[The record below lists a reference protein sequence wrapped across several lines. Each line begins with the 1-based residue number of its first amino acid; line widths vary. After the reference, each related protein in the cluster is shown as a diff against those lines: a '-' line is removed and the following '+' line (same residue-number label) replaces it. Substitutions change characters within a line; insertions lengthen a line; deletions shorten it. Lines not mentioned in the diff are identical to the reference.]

1 MPALPLLPADVTR
14 PTPTPPTAGSTP
26 SSTRAVPAMLAGVLV
41 LTVMDAVAKRVLE
54 RGVPLAEMM
63 FIRSVLICAGLQLV
77 LRARGELGRLAV
89 VDRRGQ
95 LLRGALGAAAP
106 LLFFAALARM
116 PLTAATVVGYA
127 ATFST
132 VLLSVWLL
140 GERVGPWRWA
150 GIVVGYLGVLVA
162 VGPARDGP
170 ASGYVLVLLA
180 SLAISGFYVAGKRL
194 AATVSALSLVNGYNA
209 VLGVACLAALPFA
222 WRGPDATS
230 LALIGAFA
238 LLAVVGQWLLTW
250 AYSAGDASLIAP
262 LEYTSL
268 VWVVALDVVVWGV
281 APAGHTLAGA
291 AIIVAASLF
300 VLYRERRATTR
311 GSPG

>member
-1 MPALPLLPADVTR
+1 MLL
-14 PTPTPPTAGSTP
+14 
-26 SSTRAVPAMLAGVLV
+26 AVLL
-41 LTVMDAVAKRVLE
+41 LTVMDAVAKAVLE

-63 FIRSVLICAGLQLV
+63 VVRSALICGGLALAV
-77 LRARGELGRLAV
+77 RVRGETHRLRI

-95 LLRGALGAAAP
+95 LVRALLGTAAP
-106 LLFFAALARM
+106 LLFFAALARL

-132 VLLSVWLL
+132 VLLSMLVL
-140 GERVGPWRWA
+140 GERVGPRRWA
-150 GIVVGYLGVLVA
+150 GIVAGYAGVIVA

-170 ASGYVLVLLA
+170 VSGYVLVLLA

-194 AATVSALSLVNGYNA
+194 AATESPLSLVNAYNA
-209 VLGVACLAALPFA
+209 MLGLVCLAALPFV
-222 WRGPDATS
+222 WRPLDAAS
-230 LALIGAFA
+230 FGLIVAFA
-238 LLAVVGQWLLTW
+238 ALGVSGQWLVTR
-250 AYSAGDASLIAP
+250 AYASGDASLVAP

-268 VWVVALDVVVWGV
+268 VWVIALDTLVWGA

-300 VLYRERRATTR
+300 VLHRERAARERAAGEAVASGAR
-311 GSPG
+311 GDPGA

>member
-1 MPALPLLPADVTR
+1 MTR
-14 PTPTPPTAGSTP
+14 PPSPSPSPTST
-26 SSTRAVPAMLAGVLV
+26 SVRAVPAMLAGVFL
-41 LTVMDAVAKRVLE
+41 LTVMDAVAKAVLE
-54 RGVPLAEMM
+54 RGVPLAQMM

-77 LRARGELGRLAV
+77 LRARGELHLLAV

-132 VLLSVWLL
+132 VLLSVWVL

-150 GIVVGYLGVLVA
+150 GIAVGYLGVVVA

-170 ASGYVLVLLA
+170 LSGYALVLLA
-180 SLAISGFYVAGKRL
+180 SLAISAFWVVGKRL
-194 AATVSALSLVNGYNA
+194 AGTESALSLVNGYNA
-209 VLGVACLAALPFA
+209 VLGLACLAALPFV
-222 WRGPDATS
+222 WRTPDRIS
-230 LALIGAFA
+230 LALIVAFA
-238 LLAVVGQWLLTW
+238 LLAVAGQWLMTW
-250 AYSAGDASLIAP
+250 AYSVGDSSLVAP
-262 LEYTSL
+262 LDYTSL
-268 VWVVALDVVVWGV
+268 VWVVALDAVVWGV
-281 APAGHTLAGA
+281 TPAGHTLAGA

-300 VLYRERRATTR
+300 VLYRERRAAAR
-311 GSPG
+311 GPSA

>member
-1 MPALPLLPADVTR
+1 MPPRPLPGRPGSRSVTR
-14 PTPTPPTAGSTP
+14 TPPPP
-26 SSTRAVPAMLAGVLV
+26 SLRAVPAMLLGVFL
-41 LTVMDAVAKRVLE
+41 LTVMDAVAKATLE

-77 LRARGELGRLAV
+77 LRARGELHRLAV

-116 PLTAATVVGYA
+116 PLTAATVVGYG

-140 GERVGPWRWA
+140 GERVGPRRWA
-150 GIVVGYLGVLVA
+150 GIVVGYAGVLVA

-170 ASGYVLVLLA
+170 VSGYVLVLLA

-194 AATVSALSLVNGYNA
+194 AATESALSLVNGYNA
-209 VLGVACLAALPFA
+209 VLGLACLAALPFV
-222 WRGPDATS
+222 WRAPDATS

-238 LLAVVGQWLLTW
+238 LLAVAGQWLLTR
-250 AYSAGDASLIAP
+250 AYAVGDASLVAP

-268 VWVVALDVVVWGV
+268 VWVVALDVAVWGIV
-281 APAGHTLAGA
+281 PAGHTLAGA
-291 AIIVAASLF
+291 GIIVAASLF
-300 VLYRERRATTR
+300 VLYRERRAALADSR
-311 GSPG
+311 P